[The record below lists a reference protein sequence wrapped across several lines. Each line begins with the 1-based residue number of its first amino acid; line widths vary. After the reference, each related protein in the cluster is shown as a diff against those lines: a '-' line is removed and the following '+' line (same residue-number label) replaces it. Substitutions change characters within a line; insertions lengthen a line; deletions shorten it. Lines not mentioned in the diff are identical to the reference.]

1 MTKIKDLHKEWMKD
15 PAYKSEFD
23 ALEEEFRLADAIIEA
38 RVKAGLSQ
46 DELALRM
53 ETTQSAIARLE
64 SGRAF
69 PSGRTLKRLADAT
82 GTRLSI
88 TFEPMQ
94 SSGSP
99 AN

>member
-1 MTKIKDLHKEWMKD
+1 MTRMKDLHKEWMKD

-38 RVKAGLSQ
+38 RVRAGLTQ

-64 SGRAF
+64 SGRAL

-82 GTRLSI
+82 GTRLRIS
-88 TFEPMQ
+88 FEPGTEGMH
-94 SSGSP
+94 
-99 AN
+99 AR